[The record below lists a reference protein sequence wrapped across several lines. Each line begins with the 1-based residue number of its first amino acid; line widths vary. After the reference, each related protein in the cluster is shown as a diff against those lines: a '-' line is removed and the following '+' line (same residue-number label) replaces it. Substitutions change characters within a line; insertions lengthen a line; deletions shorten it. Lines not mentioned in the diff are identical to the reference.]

1 MAWKKFREFCF
12 TWFSCCAKCVPSRF
26 TCSRTASDLR
36 SELVLSSW
44 LPERSYHSSEPYSCG
59 NAASFLKVMQ
69 VRHCIHQVWPF
80 RLHFDT
86 LSSENDVSEKH
97 RVWKKHTPTNT
108 VKKNWY
114 TYMCQDLH
122 LHSLYTI
129 KILTKYCTIHRK
141 QHKYTSFMRLHAPAY
156 TLNIL
161 DPSWKYGIHRIS
173 PRFKLLFIFRA
184 WKIVQFHGPNS
195 TVVAPLWLQ
204 RSWTKTCK
212 LFVHLS
218 SSKCFRQ
225 KMQCS
230 NSCDRLR
237 TNCWPCVATF

>member
-1 MAWKKFREFCF
+1 MKCSQASLDRHIPAATPKPAGAIDQGVFLRLMAWKKFREFCF

-86 LSSENDVSEKH
+86 LSTENDVSEKH

-129 KILTKYCTIHRK
+129 NILYHTPQTTQIY
-141 QHKYTSFMRLHAPAY
+141 FLHAPACTCIHLKHPRPILEIRY
-156 TLNIL
+156 T
-161 DPSWKYGIHRIS
+161 
-173 PRFKLLFIFRA
+173 
-184 WKIVQFHGPNS
+184 
-195 TVVAPLWLQ
+195 
-204 RSWTKTCK
+204 
-212 LFVHLS
+212 
-218 SSKCFRQ
+218 
-225 KMQCS
+225 
-230 NSCDRLR
+230 
-237 TNCWPCVATF
+237 